1 MYQKN
6 LFLIVFSL
14 FLLSALAQTEAQ
26 SEEII
31 WTKRTLNDLGIKGDV
46 MNAIFSPDDS
56 RICVTTTKTFV
67 ELEPANGEIIREIP
81 DIRGVKCFSDDGK
94 FFYTYDLKKVNYETM
109 EIVGEFELPVDAW
122 TDQLFWTVSGFEV
135 NEKSGLL
142 IAWARQANQMPLPK
156 ESIFIY
162 DLNTY
167 QQIKITGLE
176 GNYMAGMVISPNG
189 EYFITYSQ
197 YNPDL
202 STDIEDRVVIMLW
215 ETAKLDTIKELE
227 QPTPRGYM
235 KFSPDGNLLGSVS
248 GNLVRVHDTKTWEMK
263 YEFMHN
269 PNYGRLTALD
279 FTSDS
284 KYLATG
290 GYGGPDDYKFHIW
303 NVTTGELAYIY
314 EELGNPELFA
324 ADRIFY
330 SNNDKHI
337 IGSSSGKL
345 AFFNSHF
352 SGSYVYNHDFNGD
365 SIIYP
370 NPSSGKIEFEDGSLR
385 IGQLSIQLS
394 DVNGKQ
400 LEILY
405 DETYNGEFLSFDI
418 SYLPNGI
425 YFITVTQKD
434 YVHTYKLIKE

>member
-1 MYQKN
+1 MQIKLLL
-6 LFLIVFSL
+6 LFFILVFTNNAFS
-14 FLLSALAQTEAQ
+14 Q

-67 ELEPANGEIIREIP
+67 ELDPANGEIIREIP
-81 DIRGVKCFSDDGK
+81 DIRGVKCFSDDGN
-94 FFYTYDLKKVNYETM
+94 FFYTYDLKKVNYKTM
-109 EIVGEFELPVDAW
+109 EVVGEFELPVEAW

-156 ESIFIY
+156 ESIYIY
-162 DLNTY
+162 DLNTF

-176 GNYMAGMVISPNG
+176 GNYMAGLVISPNG

-202 STDIEDRVVIMLW
+202 STDIEDKVVVMLW

-263 YEFMHN
+263 YEFN
-269 PNYGRLTALD
+269 NNTDYGLLSALD

-290 GYGGPDDYKFHIW
+290 EHHCPDISLSECMIIYDLEDGKKESSLCYDMMNFGFSKLFIDKKNHRILTS
-303 NVTTGELAYIY
+303 NVGRIGLISFSTSSINDLKKNEILRPNPTTGEVT
-314 EELGNPELFA
+314 
-324 ADRIFY
+324 
-330 SNNDKHI
+330 
-337 IGSSSGKL
+337 
-345 AFFNSHF
+345 FN
-352 SGSYVYNHDFNGD
+352 
-365 SIIYP
+365 
-370 NPSSGKIEFEDGSLR
+370 DGSFKE
-385 IGQLSIQLS
+385 GQLTVTLS
-394 DVNGKQ
+394 DINGNIIKALYEGYYLGEQ
-400 LEILY
+400 L
-405 DETYNGEFLSFDI
+405 TFNI
-418 SYLPNGI
+418 SHLPTGT
-425 YFITVTQKD
+425 YFITATQD
-434 YVHTYKLIKE
+434 NFIETYKLIKE

>member
-1 MYQKN
+1 MYQKIIY
-6 LFLIVFSL
+6 LIVFFL
-14 FLLSALAQTEAQ
+14 FLLTAGRQVQAQ
-26 SEEII
+26 SEEIV

-67 ELEPANGEIIREIP
+67 ELNPANGEIIREIP

-109 EIVGEFELPVDAW
+109 EVVGEFELPVDAW
-122 TDQLFWTVSGFEV
+122 TDQLFWTVSGLEV

-156 ESIFIY
+156 ESIYIY

-176 GNYMAGMVISPNG
+176 GNYMAGLVISPNG

-202 STDIEDRVVIMLW
+202 STDTEDKVVIMLW
-215 ETAKLDTIKELE
+215 DAVTLDSIKELE
-227 QPTPRGYM
+227 QPTPRGFM

-269 PNYGRLTALD
+269 PNYGLLTALD

-290 GYGGPDDYKFHIW
+290 EHHCPDIPLSECMIIYDLENGKEESSLCYDMMSFGFSKLFIGDENQRILTS
-303 NVTTGELAYIY
+303 NVGRIGLISFSTSSINDLKKNEILRPNPTTGEITFNEGSFKEAQLKITLSDINGSIIKALY
-314 EELGNPELFA
+314 EGYHLGEQ
-324 ADRIFY
+324 
-330 SNNDKHI
+330 
-337 IGSSSGKL
+337 L
-345 AFFNSHF
+345 AFN
-352 SGSYVYNHDFNGD
+352 
-365 SIIYP
+365 
-370 NPSSGKIEFEDGSLR
+370 
-385 IGQLSIQLS
+385 
-394 DVNGKQ
+394 
-400 LEILY
+400 
-405 DETYNGEFLSFDI
+405 I

-434 YVHTYKLIKE
+434 YAHTYKLIKE

>member
-1 MYQKN
+1 MYQKLIF
-6 LFLIVFSL
+6 LFIFSL
-14 FLLSALAQTEAQ
+14 FLLSAGMQMQAQT
-26 SEEII
+26 EEII
-31 WTKRTLNDLGIKGDV
+31 WTKRTLKDLGIKGDV

-67 ELEPANGEIIREIP
+67 ELEPATGEIIREIP

-122 TDQLFWTVSGFEV
+122 TDQLFWTVSGFGV

-176 GNYMAGMVISPNG
+176 GNYMAGLVISPNG

-215 ETAKLDTIKELE
+215 DTAKLDTIKELE

-235 KFSPDGNLLGSVS
+235 KFSSDGNLLGSVS

-290 GYGGPDDYKFHIW
+290 EHDNINDSKKECLIVYDLQSGKENNILCYNETNFGFDKLNFNHKDNIILAPSKGSISLISFSTSSINDLKKNEILRP
-303 NVTTGELAYIY
+303 NPTTGEVTI
-314 EELGNPELFA
+314 N
-324 ADRIFY
+324 
-330 SNNDKHI
+330 
-337 IGSSSGKL
+337 
-345 AFFNSHF
+345 
-352 SGSYVYNHDFNGD
+352 
-365 SIIYP
+365 
-370 NPSSGKIEFEDGSLR
+370 DGSFKE
-385 IGQLSIQLS
+385 GQLTVTLS
-394 DVNGKQ
+394 DVNGIILEALYEGYYSGEQ
-400 LEILY
+400 LAFNIFY
-405 DETYNGEFLSFDI
+405 I
-418 SYLPNGI
+418 PNGI

>member
-1 MYQKN
+1 MKN
-6 LFLIVFSL
+6 QL
-14 FLLSALAQTEAQ
+14 FLLVFILLYTQTAFSQ
-26 SEEII
+26 SNEII
-31 WTKRTLNDLGIKGDV
+31 WTKRTLKDLGIKGDV

-67 ELEPANGEIIREIP
+67 ELDPANGEVIREIP

-94 FFYTYDLKKVNYETM
+94 FFFTYDLKKVNYETM
-109 EIVGEFELPVDAW
+109 EIVGEFELPTERW
-122 TDQLFWTVSGFEV
+122 TEPDFWTRSDFVV
-135 NEKSGLL
+135 NEKQGFL
-142 IAWARQANQMPLPK
+142 IASVQHGLQNPTPF

-167 QQIKITGLE
+167 AQIKVTGINN
-176 GNYMAGMVISPNG
+176 NYVRYLCISPNG
-189 EYFITYSQ
+189 DHFITYS
-197 YNPDL
+197 YYYPDQGEGR
-202 STDIEDRVVIMLW
+202 SVKMLW
-215 ETAKLDTIKELE
+215 STVTLDTIKEISDL
-227 QPTPRGYM
+227 RANM

-269 PNYGRLTALD
+269 PNYGLLTALD

-290 GYGGPDDYKFHIW
+290 GKGSPVITNIHIW
-303 NVTTGELAYIY
+303 NLERGELETKFNDLFNVLIPDKLFYNKNGSNILASSAGRISLLNVPTTGVTEKGY
-314 EELGNPELFA
+314 
-324 ADRIFY
+324 D
-330 SNNDKHI
+330 
-337 IGSSSGKL
+337 
-345 AFFNSHF
+345 
-352 SGSYVYNHDFNGD
+352 GD
-365 SIIYP
+365 SIMYP
-370 NPSSGKIEFEDGSLR
+370 NPSSGKIEFENGSFR

-405 DETYNGEFLSFDI
+405 DETYNDESPSFDI